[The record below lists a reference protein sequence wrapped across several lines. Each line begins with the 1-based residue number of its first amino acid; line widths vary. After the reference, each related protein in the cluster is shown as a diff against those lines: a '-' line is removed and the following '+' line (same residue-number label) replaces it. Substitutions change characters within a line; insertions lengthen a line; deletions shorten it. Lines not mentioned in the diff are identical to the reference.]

1 MTNAPIQI
9 HGPMTHPPA
18 REVQAGSPLEGL
30 KKARERLV
38 SDFMEGI
45 VSDSFQEDYSEIMDL
60 YFRMTVQESKTGQI
74 LFKKGTPFALI
85 AVGGYGRKDLCLHSD
100 IDILILFNKKI
111 PSQAKSLS
119 EELFFP
125 LWNMGLE
132 LGYGVR
138 TIKDCLSLSKDDFEV
153 LTSLIDI
160 RFICGDSLIYLTLT
174 EELEKKVIKKSV
186 SSFVKWLY
194 GQNKVRMET
203 FGDASHLLEPN
214 LKDGIGGLRDYHHIL
229 WMAKA
234 FLNVRQPKDLEHLGK
249 FSSSEYN
256 DLQDCIKFIH
266 LVRNHLHQLSG
277 RKNDRLNF
285 EHQEKIAKRLGY
297 KNQPKFPAVEQFLG
311 RLHSC
316 MESIKTLHRC
326 FLSMHVPQRHGVLA
340 NAAPR
345 ELSRGI
351 HLLNDEIGFNSTTAI
366 LNDPP
371 ILMDIFNESCKLGLP
386 LCLDA
391 MRKVKEFLLLA
402 DDGFRRSPRVVKGFL
417 NILNGR
423 HTVGTLDQMSET
435 GLLDAFIPEFG
446 EIRDRVQFDAYHI
459 FPVGR
464 HVLETVG
471 YLKNLS
477 KEKDLLLTSTF
488 ADIKNHER
496 LFLSGLFHDI
506 GKNGKG
512 HARRGVHIAREI
524 LERMGYAEDGIEEI
538 TFQIAHHLML
548 AETATRRDLDDEKI
562 IIQMARAIEDIDRLK
577 MLYLLTW
584 ADSRAT
590 GPRAWNEWTSNLV
603 QELFFKTL
611 HILERG
617 ELATPDSAQ
626 RIVRLKAKLKRKMGE
641 GISYAD
647 FERLFEA
654 MPTRYK
660 LSTKPADIINHMYM
674 ALRFEEEIKG
684 NPLAFILDANE
695 NKPEEYWQVSFV
707 GRDRPGLF
715 SDIAGV
721 LALNNINILSSN
733 IYTWRDGTAVDIFY
747 VTSPLDPIHSH
758 DIWERVKTALKNTFN
773 GKISL
778 ASQLSRKAA
787 PSILSGP
794 GKPDLPLEVVVDNE
808 ASDFFTLIEVFA
820 SDRIGLLY
828 LITRTLFD
836 LQMDIRIAKIGQKGD
851 QIADVFYV
859 RDLGGQKIEEE
870 QQVNEIKNTLLHQL
884 SRDQQLSDG
893 LSPT

>member
-1 MTNAPIQI
+1 MDTTPIHI
-9 HGPMTHPPA
+9 HVPMAHPPA
-18 REVQAGSPLEGL
+18 QKVQAGSPLEGL
-30 KKARERLV
+30 KDSRERLI
-38 SDFMEGI
+38 SDFLEGKI
-45 VSDSFQEDYSEIMDL
+45 EESFQDNYSELMDL
-60 YFRMTVQESKTGQI
+60 YFRTTIQESTTGQL

-85 AVGGYGRKDLCLHSD
+85 AVGGYGRRDLCLHSD

-111 PSQAKSLS
+111 PSQAKTLS

-160 RFICGDSLIYLTLT
+160 RFICGDSLLYLTLT
-174 EELEKKVIKKSV
+174 EELEKKVIKKTV

-194 GQNKVRMET
+194 GQNKIRMET

-214 LKDGIGGLRDYHHIL
+214 LKEGIGGLRDYHHIL

-234 FLNVRQPKDLEHLGK
+234 FLNAREPKDLIYLGK
-249 FSSSEYN
+249 FSNSEYN
-256 DLQDCIKFIH
+256 DLQDCVRFIH
-266 LVRNHLHQLSG
+266 LVRNNLHQLSG
-277 RKNDRLNF
+277 RKNDRLSF
-285 EHQEKIAKRLGY
+285 EYQEKIAKRLGY
-297 KNQPKFPAVEQFLG
+297 KNQPKFPAVEQFLS
-311 RLHSC
+311 RLHSG
-316 MESIKTLHRC
+316 METIKTLHRC
-326 FLSMHVPQRHGVLA
+326 FLTIHVPQRHRA
-340 NAAPR
+340 IEAASK
-345 ELSRGI
+345 ELSRGLQ
-351 HLLNDEIGFNSTTAI
+351 LLNDEVAFKSTAAI

-371 ILMDIFNESCKLGLP
+371 VLMDVFDQSCRLSLP

-391 MRKVKEFLLLA
+391 MRHVKEFLYLV
-402 DDGFRRSPRVVKGFL
+402 DDEFRRSPRVVKGFM
-417 NILNGR
+417 NIINGKQ
-423 HTVGTLDQMSET
+423 TVDTLDQMFET

-446 EIRDRVQFDAYHI
+446 EIKDRVQFDAYHI

-464 HVLETVG
+464 HVLETVA

-477 KEKDLLLTSTF
+477 KEKALLLTSTF
-488 ADIKNHER
+488 ADIRNHEL

-506 GKNGKG
+506 GKNGKS
-512 HARRGVHIAREI
+512 HARRGVQIARTI
-524 LERMGYAEDGIEEI
+524 LERIGYPEEGIEEI
-538 TFQIAHHLML
+538 TFQIAHHLLL
-548 AETATRRDLDDEKI
+548 AETATRRDLDDEKTI
-562 IIQMARAIEDIDRLK
+562 VQMARAIADIDRLK

-590 GPRAWNEWTSNLV
+590 GPRAWNEWTANLV

-626 RIVRLKAKLKRKMGE
+626 RVVRLKAKLKRKMGE
-641 GISYAD
+641 SISHED

-660 LSTKPADIINHMYM
+660 LSTKPVDIINQMEM
-674 ALRFEEEIKG
+674 ALNFEEEIKR
-684 NPLAFILDANE
+684 NPSAFILDVSE

-707 GRDRPGLF
+707 GKDRPGLF

-721 LALNNINILSSN
+721 MALNNINILSSN

-747 VTSPLDPIHSH
+747 VTRPIDPIHSQ
-758 DIWERVKTALKNTFN
+758 DIWERVKTALKNTFS

-778 ASQLSRKAA
+778 AQSLSQKAA
-787 PSILSGP
+787 PSILSVP
-794 GKPDLPLEVVVDNE
+794 GKPSLPPEIVVDNK
-808 ASDFFTLIEVFA
+808 ASDFFTLIEVFT

-836 LQMDIRIAKIGQKGD
+836 LHMDIRIAKIGVKGD

-859 RDLGGQKIEEE
+859 RDLDGQKIEDE
-870 QQVNEIKNTLLHQL
+870 QQVNEIKSALLLQL
-884 SRDQQLSDG
+884 SKDQHSLNVD
-893 LSPT
+893 